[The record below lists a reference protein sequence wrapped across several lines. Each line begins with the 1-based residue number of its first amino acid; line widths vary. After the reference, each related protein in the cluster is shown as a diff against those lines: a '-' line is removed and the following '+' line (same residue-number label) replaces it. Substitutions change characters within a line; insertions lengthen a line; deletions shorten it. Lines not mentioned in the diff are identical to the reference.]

1 MEEIEL
7 QAILDYIQASLA
19 SAIEQPLTTTEDR
32 ARQIVSEIDE
42 LARESGGSAEFVSV
56 VGGIVNYRLSL
67 PQSVASGFVDE
78 WAKLDAPLVRAD

>member
-7 QAILDYIQASLA
+7 QAMLSDIQASVAEALG
-19 SAIEQPLTTTEDR
+19 QPWKTAEDR
-32 ARQIVSEIDE
+32 ARKIVSEIDE
-42 LARESGGSAEFVSV
+42 LARASGGSAEFVSV

-67 PQSVASGFVDE
+67 PQSVASGFIDE